1 MTSIRRGMSHQPSL
15 FSLEEQDSNDG
26 DEPDWDPPP
35 ISRPHSSTSSLL
47 SSSINT
53 SLRSRGKGRQSRGNF
68 SSSSASNTISTNYNP
83 PHNHPK
89 YSDIYSQFVKRYRSE
104 PGLADDPRN
113 DPDSNYFQ
121 RGLGQLIDAGD
132 SDDEDLNRSG
142 HGGDAFD
149 RFSALMLESDPIE
162 PASVED
168 RQRLEW
174 QTMLASVLDGDVL
187 RSEKTRIAVALE
199 SSSEERNSSHL
210 NLWLG
215 LRAKLAG
222 RKDVEERR
230 HIEERRMRTVDSVI
244 EEIISFK
251 LKDDERDPTTALQR
265 VNSLLRRL
273 EAAQSLYPT
282 LKAFYADKVV
292 ASESQF
298 QARCDT
304 LNTWSTVLMSLR
316 RHIALLQ
323 RWTGSESLDV
333 TNPIAS
339 IDVYPRSQVNGS
351 SKQTSDCSTF
361 IERVLKEDS
370 IQKTF
375 EKGFLTT
382 VHEFIGTARDAQVNL
397 SSLFEEMKLPTFETE
412 LVPLISFP
420 TKLAQACLRVRLD
433 YVQKLKDPEVLIIDQ
448 VTEDVKI
455 SLGLA
460 CTLKR
465 QYEAFLAPDPG
476 GKWNLPRCISEDYDT
491 TILEALS
498 IFFRLIHWKLKSGVK
513 GIYFKETDVIDS
525 QWATFNDVSMT
536 VIGASAVVA
545 EQVWCVSSSSLRCF
559 NRPESYSSLTN
570 RLMVRVANY
579 FETQVRL
586 PASANGR
593 VHKASNPALQG
604 DVIASTTGQMTDEQK
619 VIWYTK
625 ILDNV
630 RLRYRKLQRFARFV
644 SPLSSR
650 LL

>member
-1 MTSIRRGMSHQPSL
+1 M
-15 FSLEEQDSNDG
+15 
-26 DEPDWDPPP
+26 
-35 ISRPHSSTSSLL
+35 L
-47 SSSINT
+47 SSSVNT

-68 SSSSASNTISTNYNP
+68 SSGSASNTISTNYNP
-83 PHNHPK
+83 PHNLPK
-89 YSDIYSQFVKRYRSE
+89 YSDIYSQFVKRYRSA
-104 PGLADDPRN
+104 PGLDDDPRN

-132 SDDEDLNRSG
+132 SDDEDPNRSSF
-142 HGGDAFD
+142 GDAFD
-149 RFSALMLESDPIE
+149 RFSALMLESNPIE
-162 PASVED
+162 PATVED

-174 QTMLASVLDGDVL
+174 QTMLSSVLASDVL

-199 SSSEERNSSHL
+199 SSGEEHNNVHL
-210 NLWLG
+210 NIWLG
-215 LRAKLAG
+215 LRAKFSG
-222 RKDVEERR
+222 RKETEERR
-230 HIEERRMRTVDSVI
+230 HVEERRMRTVDSVV
-244 EEIISFK
+244 EEINAFK
-251 LKDDERDPTTALQR
+251 LREDERDPTIALQR
-265 VNSLLRRL
+265 VNSLLCRL
-273 EAAQSLYPT
+273 EAAQSFYPT
-282 LKAFYADKVV
+282 LKAFYADNV
-292 ASESQF
+292 ATSESQF
-298 QARCDT
+298 QARCDA

-316 RHIALLQ
+316 RHITLLR

-333 TNPIAS
+333 TNPITS
-339 IDVYPRSQVNGS
+339 FDVYPRLRATGS
-351 SKQTSDCSTF
+351 SKQAPDSSTF

-382 VHEFIGTARDAQVNL
+382 VHAFIGTVRDAQVNL
-397 SSLFEEMKLPTFETE
+397 SSLFEEMNLPTFETE

-476 GKWNLPRCISEDYDT
+476 GKWNLPRCISDDYDT

-498 IFFRLIHWKLKSGVK
+498 IFFRLIHWKLKSGIK

-545 EQVWCVSSSSLRCF
+545 EQVWYV
-559 NRPESYSSLTN
+559 SLTGFAE
-570 RLMVRVANY
+570 RLQLTN
-579 FETQVRL
+579 F
-586 PASANGR
+586 S
-593 VHKASNPALQG
+593 
-604 DVIASTTGQMTDEQK
+604 
-619 VIWYTK
+619 
-625 ILDNV
+625 
-630 RLRYRKLQRFARFV
+630 
-644 SPLSSR
+644 
-650 LL
+650 

>member
-26 DEPDWDPPP
+26 DEPDWEPPP
-35 ISRPHSSTSSLL
+35 ISRPHSSTPSIL

-53 SLRSRGKGRQSRGNF
+53 SLRSRGKGRQSRSTF
-68 SSSSASNTISTNYNP
+68 SSGSASNTISTNYNP
-83 PHNHPK
+83 SHNPPK

-104 PGLADDPRN
+104 PGLDDDPRN

-132 SDDEDLNRSG
+132 SDDEDLNRSSLI
-142 HGGDAFD
+142 GGDAFD

-162 PASVED
+162 PTTVED

-199 SSSEERNSSHL
+199 SSSEEHNNIHI
-210 NLWLG
+210 NIWLG
-215 LRAKLAG
+215 LHAKFAG
-222 RKDVEERR
+222 RKEVEERR
-230 HIEERRMRTVDSVI
+230 HIEERRMRTVDLVI
-244 EEIISFK
+244 EEINSFK
-251 LKDDERDPTTALQR
+251 LKDDERDPTIALQR
-265 VNSLLRRL
+265 VNSLLCRL
-273 EAAQSLYPT
+273 EVAQSLYPT
-282 LKAFYADKVV
+282 LKAFYADKTA
-292 ASESQF
+292 ASEPQF

-333 TNPIAS
+333 TKPTAS
-339 IDVYPRSQVNGS
+339 IDVYPRLQANGS
-351 SKQTSDCSTF
+351 SKQSQDCSTF

-382 VHEFIGTARDAQVNL
+382 VHAFIGTARDAQVNL
-397 SSLFEEMKLPTFETE
+397 SSLFEEMNLPTFETE

-545 EQVWCVSSSSLRCF
+545 EQVWC
-559 NRPESYSSLTN
+559 
-570 RLMVRVANY
+570 
-579 FETQVRL
+579 
-586 PASANGR
+586 
-593 VHKASNPALQG
+593 ALQPSLKNC
-604 DVIASTTGQMTDEQK
+604 D
-619 VIWYTK
+619 
-625 ILDNV
+625 
-630 RLRYRKLQRFARFV
+630 
-644 SPLSSR
+644 
-650 LL
+650 

>member
-1 MTSIRRGMSHQPSL
+1 MSNIRRGMSHQPSL

-26 DEPDWDPPP
+26 DEPDWEPPP
-35 ISRPHSSTSSLL
+35 IPRPHTSTPSLL

-68 SSSSASNTISTNYNP
+68 SGSTSNPISTNYNP
-83 PHNHPK
+83 PHNPPK

-104 PGLADDPRN
+104 PGLDDDPRN

-132 SDDEDLNRSG
+132 SDDEDLNRSSL
-142 HGGDAFD
+142 GGDAFD
-149 RFSALMLESDPIE
+149 RFSALLLESDPIE
-162 PASVED
+162 PATVED

-199 SSSEERNSSHL
+199 SSSEEHNNIHL
-210 NLWLG
+210 NIWLG
-215 LRAKLAG
+215 LRAKFSG
-222 RKDVEERR
+222 RKEAEERR
-230 HIEERRMRTVDSVI
+230 YIEERRLRTVDSVI
-244 EEIISFK
+244 EEINSFK
-251 LKDDERDPTTALQR
+251 LKDDERDPTIALQR
-265 VNSLLRRL
+265 VNSLLCRL

-282 LKAFYADKVV
+282 LKAFYADKVA
-292 ASESQF
+292 ASEQQF
-298 QARCDT
+298 QARCET

-323 RWTGSESLDV
+323 RWTGNESLDV
-333 TNPIAS
+333 TKPTAS
-339 IDVYPRSQVNGS
+339 IDVYPRLQASGS
-351 SKQTSDCSTF
+351 SKQTPDSSTF

-382 VHEFIGTARDAQVNL
+382 VHAFIGTARDAQVNL
-397 SSLFEEMKLPTFETE
+397 SFEEMNLPTFETE

-465 QYEAFLAPDPG
+465 QYEAFLTPDPG
-476 GKWNLPRCISEDYDT
+476 GKWNLPRCINEDYDT

-536 VIGASAVVA
+536 VIGASVVVA
-545 EQVWCVSSSSLRCF
+545 EQVWCVSLPSLKDC
-559 NRPESYSSLTN
+559 NQLAPYSSLTN

-593 VHKASNPALQG
+593 VHKASNPILQG
-604 DVIASTTGQMTDEQK
+604 DVIASTGQMTDEQK
-619 VIWYTK
+619 VNWYGK

-644 SPLSSR
+644 YLPFSR
-650 LL
+650 LF

>member
-1 MTSIRRGMSHQPSL
+1 MTSIRRGKSHQPSL
-15 FSLEEQDSNDG
+15 FSLDEQDSGDG
-26 DEPDWDPPP
+26 DEPDWEPPP
-35 ISRPHSSTSSLL
+35 ISRPHTSTPSLL

-53 SLRSRGKGRQSRGNF
+53 SLRSRGKNRQSRSNF
-68 SSSSASNTISTNYNP
+68 SSGSASNTIPTNYNP
-83 PHNHPK
+83 PHNPPK

-104 PGLADDPRN
+104 PGLDDDPRN

-132 SDDEDLNRSG
+132 SDDEDLNRANL
-142 HGGDAFD
+142 GGDSFD
-149 RFSALMLESDPIE
+149 RFSALMLESDPIK
-162 PASVED
+162 PATVED

-199 SSSEERNSSHL
+199 SSSEEHNNIHL
-210 NLWLG
+210 NIWLG
-215 LRAKLAG
+215 LRAKFSG
-222 RKDVEERR
+222 RKEAEERR
-230 HIEERRMRTVDSVI
+230 HIEERRLRTADSVI
-244 EEIISFK
+244 EEINSFK
-251 LKDDERDPTTALQR
+251 LKEDERDPTIALHR
-265 VNSLLRRL
+265 VNSLLCRL
-273 EAAQSLYPT
+273 EAVQSLYPT
-282 LKAFYADKVV
+282 LKAFSTDKV
-292 ASESQF
+292 AALEEKF
-298 QARCDT
+298 QARCET

-316 RHIALLQ
+316 HHIALLQ

-339 IDVYPRSQVNGS
+339 IEVYPRLQASSS
-351 SKQTSDCSTF
+351 SKQTPEGSTF

-382 VHEFIGTARDAQVNL
+382 VHAFIGTARDAQVNL
-397 SSLFEEMKLPTFETE
+397 SFEEMNLPTFETE

-536 VIGASAVVA
+536 VVGASAVVA
-545 EQVWCVSSSSLRCF
+545 EQVWCVSLPSLKDC
-559 NRPESYSSLTN
+559 NRPASCSSLTN

-586 PASANGR
+586 PASVNGQ
-593 VHKASNPALQG
+593 VHKAPNPVLQG

-619 VIWYTK
+619 VNWYGK

-630 RLRYRKLQRFARFV
+630 RLRYRKLQRFARFAYL
-644 SPLSSR
+644 PSSR
-650 LL
+650 LF

>member
-1 MTSIRRGMSHQPSL
+1 MTSVRRGMSHQPSL

-26 DEPDWDPPP
+26 EEPDWEPPP
-35 ISRPHSSTSSLL
+35 ISRPHTSAPSLL

-53 SLRSRGKGRQSRGNF
+53 SVRSRGKGRQSRGTF
-68 SSSSASNTISTNYNP
+68 SSGSASNTISTNYNP

-104 PGLADDPRN
+104 PGLDDDPRN

-142 HGGDAFD
+142 LIGGDAFD

-162 PASVED
+162 PSTVED

-199 SSSEERNSSHL
+199 SSSEEHNNTHL
-210 NLWLG
+210 NIWLG
-215 LRAKLAG
+215 LHAKLAG
-222 RKDVEERR
+222 RKEAEERR
-230 HIEERRMRTVDSVI
+230 HIEEKRMRTVDPII
-244 EEIISFK
+244 EEINTFK
-251 LKDDERDPTTALQR
+251 LRDDEREPTTALQR
-265 VNSLLRRL
+265 VNSLLCRL

-282 LKAFYADKVV
+282 FKAFCADKAA
-292 ASESQF
+292 ASEKNF
-298 QARCDT
+298 QSRCNT

-316 RHIALLQ
+316 RQIALLQ

-333 TNPIAS
+333 TKPIAS
-339 IDVYPRSQVNGS
+339 IDVYPRLQANGS
-351 SKQTSDCSTF
+351 SKQTPDSSTF
-361 IERVLKEDS
+361 IERILKEDS

-382 VHEFIGTARDAQVNL
+382 VHAFIGTARDAQVNQ
-397 SSLFEEMKLPTFETE
+397 SSFFEEMNLPTFETE

-536 VIGASAVVA
+536 VVGASAVVA
-545 EQVWCVSSSSLRCF
+545 EQVWCVLQLSLNIC
-559 NRPESYSSLTN
+559 NQPVSHSSLTN

-586 PASANGR
+586 PSANGR
-593 VHKASNPALQG
+593 VHKASNPVLQG
-604 DVIASTTGQMTDEQK
+604 DVIASTSQMTDEQK
-619 VIWYTK
+619 VSWYGK

-644 SPLSSR
+644 CLPYSR
-650 LL
+650 LF